1 MGDIKLISDYLKKFT
16 RFLWGLLCFV
26 VTATCW
32 GQEVPKRNLT
42 EANYPLWSKLLVDK
56 LSDKGQ
62 WSSYLLM
69 YESKKDTLFVKSTKG
84 NATYA
89 FPYAK
94 QGFFNGESH
103 FACIARDTLY
113 LVDLYKGS
121 KTNIAGVQDFSFSG
135 NGTYLSLLVKDSNGE
150 LTLILQDLK
159 SNKKLE
165 IPRVSQWHHEP
176 DRNGLLYCSKSSSGN
191 EIGYLSF
198 GTTLKRQSIL
208 QNSKQEFQN
217 LSWRGQ
223 TIAFVQYNEQA
234 PQLFSYHI
242 TSGKLSV
249 FDSQKQARFPK
260 DMKVSDKKY
269 QTLTISEDGEHIF
282 FWMSEDLKEQ
292 PLIEPDAVEIW
303 NTKDRLVF
311 DHKKYIGQYI
321 HMDKLAVWSVKTDTF
336 LPITNKEQPKGFLS
350 GDYRHAFVY
359 DPIAYDPQSS
369 FDGPYDLYLV
379 DLQTGKRKKI
389 LEQYSGDH
397 LTIPSPD
404 GRYLAYA
411 KEDHWWI
418 YDINTDMHANI
429 SVSLVPQ
436 FFKNQDKPG
445 QKTPYGVAGWTVQG
459 NSIVLYDQYDLWELS
474 FDGKIKRRLTK
485 GRENNITYRIKNVI
499 PEPIYPE
506 DQIVSQSLSLSLDK
520 GFFLQATDQLSGA
533 TGFFKWDSKNSE
545 QKLIWESKKT
555 NQLVKASKSN
565 SYLYVE
571 QSYECAPR
579 LMFYKKSSKEIFQ
592 SNPQQKH
599 FYWGKAERIV
609 FKVNEKTM
617 QGILYYPANYKKG
630 VQYPMIVNIYER
642 QFQHFNDYIDPT
654 SHSSDG
660 FNVTRFTQQGY
671 FVLLPDM
678 DFEIGNLAGS
688 ITKSVLAAVDTVIA
702 KGSVNPLKVGLIGH
716 SFGGYE
722 TDLIITQTGRF
733 AAAVSGAAWTDLV
746 SSYLYVGTTFNR
758 PDFYRA
764 EYDQLRIGKSLFED
778 TTPYLKNSPVLQASN
793 VTTPLLGWTGSED
806 THVHYLQSKEFY
818 MALRRLGKEHIL
830 LVYPR
835 EGHNLTRK
843 ENQKDLSSR
852 IDQWFGHYL
861 KNEPPRDWM
870 KSDFQ

>member
-1 MGDIKLISDYLKKFT
+1 MGDIKPISDYLKKFN
-16 RFLWGLLCFV
+16 RFLMGMLCFV

-42 EANYPLWSKLLVDK
+42 EANYSLWSKLLIDK

-84 NATYA
+84 NTIYA

-94 QGFFNGESH
+94 QGFFNGELQ
-103 FACIARDTLY
+103 FACIAHDTLNI
-113 LVDLYKGS
+113 VDLNKGS
-121 KTNIAGVQDFSFSG
+121 QTRIPAIEDFSFSA
-135 NGTYLSLLVKDSNGE
+135 NHTFLSVLVKDSNGE
-150 LTLILQDLK
+150 LTLIVQDLK
-159 SNKKLE
+159 GNKKLE

-176 DRNGLLYCSKSSSGN
+176 HRNGLLYCSKSSSGN
-191 EIGYLSF
+191 EIGYISF
-198 GTTLKRQSIL
+198 EATLKRQSIL
-208 QNSKQEFQN
+208 QGSIEEFQN
-217 LSWRGQ
+217 LNWRGQ
-223 TIAFVQYNEQA
+223 TIAFVQYDEQA

-242 TSGKLSV
+242 PSGKLSV
-249 FDSQKQARFPK
+249 FDSRKEAQFPK
-260 DMKVSDKKY
+260 GMKVSDQKH
-269 QTLTISEDGEHIF
+269 QTLTISKDEERIF
-282 FWMSEDLKEQ
+282 FWMSEDPKEQ

-303 NTKDRLVF
+303 NTKDKLVF

-321 HMDKLAVWSVKTDTF
+321 HMDKLAVWSVKTNTF
-336 LPITNKEQPKGFLS
+336 LPVTNKEQPKGFLS
-350 GDYRHAFVY
+350 GDYRYAFVY
-359 DPIAYDPQSS
+359 DPIAYEPQSS

-379 DLQTGKRKKI
+379 NLQTGKRKKI
-389 LEQYSGDH
+389 LERYSGDH

-404 GRYLAYA
+404 GRYLAYV
-411 KEDHWWI
+411 KGDHWWI

-445 QKTPYGVAGWTVQG
+445 QKTPYGVAGWTVQD

-474 FDGKIKRRLTK
+474 LDGKDKRRLTK
-485 GRENNITYRIKNVI
+485 GRENNITYRIKSEI

-506 DQIVSQSLSLSLDK
+506 DQIVPKSLSLSLDK
-520 GFFLQATDQLSGA
+520 GFLLQATNQLSGA
-533 TGFFKWDSKNSE
+533 SGFFKWDSKNRE
-545 QKLIWESKKT
+545 QKLVWESKKT

-571 QSYECAPR
+571 QSYECAPK
-579 LMFYKKSSKEIFQ
+579 LMFYEKSSKEIFQ

-599 FYWGKAERIV
+599 FYWGKTERIL

-617 QGILYYPANYKKG
+617 QGILYYPAGYKTG

-642 QFQHFNDYIDPT
+642 QFQHFNDYINPT

-678 DFEIGNLAGS
+678 DFEIGNLAGY
-688 ITKSVLAAVDTVIA
+688 ITKSVLAAVDTVIG
-702 KGSVNPLKVGLIGH
+702 KGVVDPLKVGLIGH

-778 TTPYLKNSPVLQASN
+778 TTPYLKNSPVLQASS
-793 VTTPLLGWTGSED
+793 VTTPLLAWTGGED

-830 LVYPR
+830 LVYPH
-835 EGHNLTRK
+835 EGHNLTQRK
-843 ENQKDLSSR
+843 NQKDLSSR

-861 KNEPPRDWM
+861 KNEPPKDWM